1 MFLFCLF
8 YCTFLKYAFVIF
20 TYFFFY
26 FTYMIMFH
34 IFVVAEILLLLL
46 ISTVVL
52 HVEKK
57 FKNSQGTES
66 FYAFYVLYGQGV
78 VLYLLRSFSHIW
90 VSCKSP
96 NLPSKLNA
104 VCASFCFLL
113 VFINTL
119 KQHHTYY
126 KQVHSLACLLTLY
139 IMVMYV

>member
-1 MFLFCLF
+1 MLLWFLHIFSILPTWLCF
-8 YCTFLKYAFVIF
+8 TFLLLQKYCPSSSFLPSSS
-20 TYFFFY
+20 
-26 FTYMIMFH
+26 M
-34 IFVVAEILLLLL
+34 LR
-46 ISTVVL
+46 
-52 HVEKK
+52 KK
-57 FKNSQGTES
+57 FKHSEGTES

-139 IMVMYV
+139 IIRVMYV

>member
-1 MFLFCLF
+1 MLLWFLRIFFPILPTWLCF
-8 YCTFLKYAFVIF
+8 TFLLLQKYCPSSSFLPSSS
-20 TYFFFY
+20 
-26 FTYMIMFH
+26 M
-34 IFVVAEILLLLL
+34 LR
-46 ISTVVL
+46 
-52 HVEKK
+52 KK

-66 FYAFYVLYGQGV
+66 FYAFYVS
-78 VLYLLRSFSHIW
+78 LRSRCCPISFTFVRFLIIW